1 MIIDRLEESL
11 SPPFLASRWPA
22 HSVVSI
28 VVITIAAVF
37 AFIPLIIVTT
47 IISAVILAIIVIAA
61 VVSTTVIMASI
72 TISTV
77 PLSVV
82 PVRPAASQQ
91 QRTRNGHEHYYCTL
105 HLNVLNAKVSDM
117 TVRPLNDS
125 LVRYIEVQNAK
136 AQKMVDIGEEMP
148 GPMTSAS
155 AAKLRGKLDAE
166 CKPLM
171 KTAERETY
179 EGPTSCEA

>member
-1 MIIDRLEESL
+1 VIIDRPEESL
-11 SPPFLASRWPA
+11 SPPSLASRWPA

-28 VVITIAAVF
+28 VTITITTVI

-47 IISAVILAIIVIAA
+47 IISAVIPAIIVITA
-61 VVSTTVIMASI
+61 VVSTTVIMTSI

-77 PLSVV
+77 PFSVV

-91 QRTRNGHEHYYCTL
+91 ERARNGHEHYYCTL

-125 LVRYIEVQNAK
+125 LIRYSEVQNAV
-136 AQKMVDIGEEMP
+136 AQKWW
-148 GPMTSAS
+148 T
-155 AAKLRGKLDAE
+155 
-166 CKPLM
+166 
-171 KTAERETY
+171 
-179 EGPTSCEA
+179 